1 MGSLRARL
9 AALEKRAAAR
19 RVDPAAARTL
29 EAIRADR
36 ASIFRLAKMQA
47 DPWQAELLRT
57 RPQRTLAL
65 CSRQSGKSTTAAAD
79 VLATVLAEPGALCL
93 ILSPTLRQSQEL
105 FRKVVALYRAC
116 GRPVPAVSLN
126 KLGLEL
132 ANGGRVVAL
141 PGDPNSIV
149 GFSAPALIV
158 LDEAARCSD
167 ELYLS
172 VRPMLATN
180 RGRLLCT
187 STPFGCRGFL
197 HREWE
202 GGAAWH
208 RVRVPASQCPR
219 IDPSFL
225 VEERRALGERWYGQE
240 YELEFVDA
248 VGQVFSHEDIVGAA
262 SDERPLFATAA

>member
-1 MGSLRARL
+1 MSIRGRVK
-9 AALEKRAAAR
+9 ALERRAATR
-19 RVDPAAARTL
+19 RVDPTAVRTL

-36 ASIFRLAKMQA
+36 ASIFRLAKMAA

-79 VLATVLAEPGALCL
+79 VLATVLTEPGALCL

-105 FRKVVALYRAC
+105 FRKVVAQYRAC
-116 GRPVPAVSLN
+116 GRPVPAVGLN

-132 ANGGRVVAL
+132 ANGSRVVAL

-149 GFSAPALIV
+149 GFSAPKLIV
-158 LDEAARCSD
+158 LDEAARCLD

-172 VRPMLATN
+172 VRPMLATGG
-180 RGRLLCT
+180 GRLLCT

-197 HREWE
+197 HREWTQ
-202 GGAAWH
+202 GGAGWH
-208 RVRVPASQCPR
+208 RVKVPASRCPR

-225 VEERRALGERWYGQE
+225 EEERRALGPRWFGQE

-248 VGQVFSHEDIVGAA
+248 VGQVFSQEDIVGAA
-262 SDERPLFATAA
+262 SDEAPLFPLAV